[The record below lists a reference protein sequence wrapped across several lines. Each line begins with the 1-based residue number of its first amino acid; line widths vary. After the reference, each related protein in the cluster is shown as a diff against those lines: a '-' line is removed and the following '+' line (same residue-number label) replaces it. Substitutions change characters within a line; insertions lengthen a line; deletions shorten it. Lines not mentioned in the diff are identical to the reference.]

1 MRRMWLVVTALIMQF
16 NCLATLAVWAQEK
29 EEPIQFSTVTLD
41 ELFGGT
47 PLGMNDRYFPI
58 TVDIP
63 TIYSIRH
70 FPIMGEVLWS
80 TQADVKRITEEN
92 QPLQENGFFTV
103 KVSTNFG
110 YDAKSNRFSDF
121 QGTDER
127 NLKAAITKLGM
138 RVTELKRHNVKSF
151 PVLIIEGDGL
161 EGRKTRSAYVA
172 TKVDTNILFIYYVHR
187 NPWSTW
193 DNQVWTRFKATLL
206 ADK

>member
-1 MRRMWLVVTALIMQF
+1 M
-16 NCLATLAVWAQEK
+16 
-29 EEPIQFSTVTLD
+29 
-41 ELFGGT
+41 
-47 PLGMNDRYFPI
+47 
-58 TVDIP
+58 
-63 TIYSIRH
+63 
-70 FPIMGEVLWS
+70 
-80 TQADVKRITEEN
+80 KRITEEN